1 MRWPVL
7 ALACSFNAP
16 VGVVPGVDDEDSRR
30 YRGGDGGQL
39 LVVEP
44 PTFDP
49 PCRPGRDARHRAPR
63 DLLVAVGQGR
73 GSLPALDSDVLG
85 LVAAAGAAGVEDD
98 LLGVRPGDEHGRAA
112 GQLPVGSEGDARVV
126 GAERDRAAG
135 YREPGWYG
143 EQDGERGE
151 DQLRMP
157 EEAEAKR
164 EKGRGQAQ
172 GGTGRPVAF
181 LIAGRVWQHVFL
193 PLTVG

>member
-1 MRWPVL
+1 M
-7 ALACSFNAP
+7 
-16 VGVVPGVDDEDSRR
+16 
-30 YRGGDGGQL
+30 
-39 LVVEP
+39 
-44 PTFDP
+44 
-49 PCRPGRDARHRAPR
+49 
-63 DLLVAVGQGR
+63 
-73 GSLPALDSDVLG
+73 
-85 LVAAAGAAGVEDD
+85 
-98 LLGVRPGDEHGRAA
+98 
-112 GQLPVGSEGDARVV
+112 V

-135 YREPGWYG
+135 YREHGWYG
-143 EQDGERGE
+143 EQDSERGE